1 MLPQVPEQKD
11 VSIGIG
17 YAECDFDMYL
27 YELLGFRF
35 LERDIGS
42 DEFWKKRTADD
53 IELYLKHL
61 QLLEEACY
69 RVSRKLEFADTI
81 NTISIGES

>member
-11 VSIGIG
+11 KFIGIG

-27 YELLGFRF
+27 YELLGFGF

-42 DEFWKKRTADD
+42 DEFWKKRTADN
-53 IELYLKHL
+53 IEEYLKNL
-61 QLLEEACY
+61 ILLRDSCD
-69 RVSRKLEFADTI
+69 RVIRKLELSDTI
-81 NTISIGES
+81 HTIEIS